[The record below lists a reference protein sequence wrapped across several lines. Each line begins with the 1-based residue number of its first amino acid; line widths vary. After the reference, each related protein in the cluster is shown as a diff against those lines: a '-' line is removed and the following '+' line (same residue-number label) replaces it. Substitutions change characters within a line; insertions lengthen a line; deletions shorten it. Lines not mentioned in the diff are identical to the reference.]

1 MFRFS
6 PYINRLIVYTLVIGG
21 SFYFGTLVYIAYPDN
36 DREIVSVSIK
46 KFKPQL
52 EKAGQKDLLI
62 RADNQLL
69 TIKGADLKK
78 WVEVY
83 VRDYTGEE
91 DLRVSSAQISLYLES
106 LAARLN
112 TEPVNAKL
120 TFKNNR
126 AQIFVPPSKGRV
138 LAIQESSMILTDA
151 ILENQASASLVFE
164 TKDPEITLDKI
175 NDLGINTM
183 LGRGESDYG
192 KSSAARIH
200 NIKIGMS
207 KFNGIILEPGEEFS
221 FNRWLGEV
229 DDKEGYQSELVIKSG
244 ELVSE
249 YGGGL
254 CQVATTMFRAAIL
267 GGMEIKERKPHSFPV
282 QYYNPQGFDA
292 TIYPGVVDLKFINS
306 TKSHVLIQTKL
317 TGGRLSIELYGS
329 SEGKRVEMEGP
340 VQYDQKSDGSMKA
353 YFIRKIYQG
362 DELAEEKRF
371 NSVYN
376 PPPPHERNPLE

>member
-1 MFRFS
+1 MMFRFN

-200 NIKIGMS
+200 N
-207 KFNGIILEPGEEFS
+207 
-221 FNRWLGEV
+221 
-229 DDKEGYQSELVIKSG
+229 
-244 ELVSE
+244 
-249 YGGGL
+249 
-254 CQVATTMFRAAIL
+254 
-267 GGMEIKERKPHSFPV
+267 
-282 QYYNPQGFDA
+282 
-292 TIYPGVVDLKFINS
+292 
-306 TKSHVLIQTKL
+306 
-317 TGGRLSIELYGS
+317 
-329 SEGKRVEMEGP
+329 
-340 VQYDQKSDGSMKA
+340 
-353 YFIRKIYQG
+353 
-362 DELAEEKRF
+362 
-371 NSVYN
+371 
-376 PPPPHERNPLE
+376 

>member
-21 SFYFGTLVYIAYPDN
+21 GFFFGTLVYIAYPDN